1 MQYNYDFHLHH
12 QLVDA
17 NQMLGE
23 FESFHCNRKIHNV
36 SWNGKLNFLPAPN
49 SIRGIDYQIPGK

>member
-1 MQYNYDFHLHH
+1 MQYNYDFHH

-23 FESFHCNRKIHNV
+23 FESFHCNMKIHNM
-36 SWNGKLNFLPAPN
+36 SWYGKLNFLPAPH
-49 SIRGIDYQIPGK
+49 SIKGIDYQTPEK